1 MHDGE
6 MIRSYWSFSPVYSSS
21 LVSRYFCIW
30 SIIGHSVEN
39 HLCYALAGLVAVMQI
54 VPEPSKLSGQILGS
68 MHKDLRLR
76 TDIVLYVFD
85 TLVQDLSDHAAEAMT
100 DCPYG

>member
-1 MHDGE
+1 
-6 MIRSYWSFSPVYSSS
+6 
-21 LVSRYFCIW
+21 
-30 SIIGHSVEN
+30 
-39 HLCYALAGLVAVMQI
+39 MQI

-68 MHKDLRLR
+68 MHQDLRLR
-76 TDIVLYVFD
+76 TDIVLYVLD